1 MAGYL
6 APDKRA
12 ALLALEAANMVD
24 HGRHSDSLEATL
36 EGEPALRVVMAWQG
50 GALAGFCVA
59 PYARGRPF
67 VNEHVAEEA
76 SCCGLGS
83 GHVVQRGRAREGM

>member
-1 MAGYL
+1 
-6 APDKRA
+6 
-12 ALLALEAANMVD
+12 MVD
-24 HGRHSDSLEATL
+24 HERHGESLEATL

-59 PYARGRPF
+59 PCARGRPF
-67 VNEHVAEEA
+67 VNELHVAEEA

-83 GHVVQRGRAREGM
+83 GHVVQRACETVM